1 MTEIADDRSWWAD
14 VDHLRP
20 GADGPSAPLHGVPSA
35 VADHTRDRPDPVD
48 EAPARHGRITGRP
61 LPADDR
67 ARTDRD
73 RAARDPRDEPA
84 RSGRDREEQARADRA
99 RARDERLAVLRR
111 ADAADFAAAMDLDGA
126 FGAPAARAESREIV
140 LSGRRRADSAPTARR
155 LGDEGGP
162 RHAAPRRGSRPA
174 SADAERPTVRISGH
188 GGPQA
193 EVAERRALREIEIRR
208 PRSVSE
214 PAEHRPDRV
223 AMYAVLLGV
232 FLVLVAA
239 LSSGG
244 VS

>member
-14 VDHLRP
+14 VEHLRP
-20 GADGPSAPLHGVPSA
+20 GADAPAAPLRAVPSA
-35 VADHTRDRPDPVD
+35 VADRTGDRPDPVD

-61 LPADDR
+61 LPVDHRDDR
-67 ARTDRD
+67 ARDD
-73 RAARDPRDEPA
+73 RDPRDQPA
-84 RSGRDREEQARADRA
+84 RHGRDRDDQARED

-126 FGAPAARAESREIV
+126 FGAPVSRAQSREIV
-140 LSGRRRADSAPTARR
+140 LSGRRRADSAPTARTFD
-155 LGDEGGP
+155 DEGDP

-174 SADAERPTVRISGH
+174 SPDADRPTVRISGH
-188 GGPQA
+188 TGPQ
-193 EVAERRALREIEIRR
+193 EEIAERRALREIETRR
-208 PRSVSE
+208 PRSVAE
-214 PAEHRPDRV
+214 RAEHRPDRV